1 MIAVVVYFGLDLL
14 TKAMAAA
21 AVALVAYLWW
31 LGIKERRQRR
41 AEEQKLKERR
51 QKARENLPPGLK

>member
-1 MIAVVVYFGLDLL
+1 MSAIIVFLGLDLL

-41 AEEQKLKERR
+41 LEEQKLKNRR
-51 QKARENLPPGLK
+51 QKARENLPPELK